1 MPNVLEVSIAAGQK
15 GHLSVHKE
23 ICGRNDSCGKDLMIE
38 VHMGKLEEF
47 IQKICRILELIVA
60 MLVLLGIILTLF
72 GLFKNYAIFHKL
84 LDNTDTFKQYLDRI
98 FMIVIGIEFL
108 QMLCRPSS
116 DNVIEV
122 IIFLVARHMIV
133 SNTSPYQDFV
143 SVISIVLLCL
153 VRQYLSRNG
162 GERNI

>member
-1 MPNVLEVSIAAGQK
+1 MRRRSILWK
-15 GHLSVHKE
+15 GFDH
-23 ICGRNDSCGKDLMIE
+23 R
-38 VHMGKLEEF
+38 VHMGKIEKL

-60 MLVLLGIILTLF
+60 MLVLLGIILALF
-72 GLFKNYAIFHKL
+72 GVFKNYTIFHEL
-84 LDNTDTFKQYLDRI
+84 SDNTDIFKQYLDRI

-133 SNTSPYQDFV
+133 SNTTPYQDFV

-153 VRQYLSRNG
+153 VRQYLRRK
-162 GERNI
+162 GEEKNI

>member
-1 MPNVLEVSIAAGQK
+1 M
-15 GHLSVHKE
+15 
-23 ICGRNDSCGKDLMIE
+23 MIE
-38 VHMGKLEEF
+38 MHMGKLEEF

-72 GLFKNYAIFHKL
+72 GFVKNYTIFHDL
-84 LDNTDTFKQYLDRI
+84 LGNTDTFKQYLDRI

-122 IIFLVARHMIV
+122 IIFLAARHMIV

-143 SVISIVLLCL
+143 SVICIVLLCL
-153 VRQYLSRNG
+153 VRQYLRRNG
-162 GERNI
+162 GERNN

>member
-1 MPNVLEVSIAAGQK
+1 ME
-15 GHLSVHKE
+15 
-23 ICGRNDSCGKDLMIE
+23 
-38 VHMGKLEEF
+38 KLEEF

-60 MLVLLGIILTLF
+60 IFVLLGIIMTLF
-72 GLFKNYAIFHKL
+72 GVFKNYTIFHEMSC
-84 LDNTDTFKQYLDRI
+84 NTDTFKQYLDRI

-108 QMLCRPSS
+108 QMLCRPNS

-122 IIFLVARHMIV
+122 IIFLAARHMIV

-153 VRQYLSRNG
+153 VRQFLHRNG
-162 GERNI
+162 GEKNS